1 MLEARDESS
10 KEWRLSILE
19 KLPVMRLAKE
29 AQTIL
34 QAQMSMLEGQ
44 LQVLVGKA
52 AEFELEF
59 QREIKDLW
67 QIIAKKAREP
77 QLREILSIFK
87 VASTFYKR
95 IISQKLSQE
104 LVNTQ
109 EPEQINVK
117 TYTGPTE

>member
-34 QAQMSMLEGQ
+34 QAQTSMLEGQ
-44 LQVLVGKA
+44 LQVLGGKVA
-52 AEFELEF
+52 GSELES

>member
-52 AEFELEF
+52 AEFELGF

-87 VASTFYKR
+87 AVSTFYKR

>member
-44 LQVLVGKA
+44 LQVLGGKVA
-52 AEFELEF
+52 GSELES

-77 QLREILSIFK
+77 Q
-87 VASTFYKR
+87 
-95 IISQKLSQE
+95 
-104 LVNTQ
+104 
-109 EPEQINVK
+109 
-117 TYTGPTE
+117 

>member
-44 LQVLVGKA
+44 LQVLGGKVA
-52 AEFELEF
+52 GSELES

>member
-52 AEFELEF
+52 AEFELGF

-77 QLREILSIFK
+77 Q
-87 VASTFYKR
+87 
-95 IISQKLSQE
+95 
-104 LVNTQ
+104 
-109 EPEQINVK
+109 
-117 TYTGPTE
+117 

>member
-1 MLEARDESS
+1 
-10 KEWRLSILE
+10 
-19 KLPVMRLAKE
+19 MRLAKE

-44 LQVLVGKA
+44 LQVPGGKVA
-52 AEFELEF
+52 GSELES

>member
-44 LQVLVGKA
+44 LQVPGGKVA
-52 AEFELEF
+52 GSELES

>member
-52 AEFELEF
+52 AEFELGF

-87 VASTFYKR
+87 AVSTFYKR

-109 EPEQINVK
+109 ELEQINVK